1 MIRGL
6 FTPRIK
12 EQSAMGA
19 TPTEARIVTD
29 PPTAVNLTVVGAQGS
44 FRRHLRATNKAPRTV
59 QTYLDALDHLDRFL
73 ADRGMPRDVGLIRR
87 EHLEAF
93 LVFLQDKG
101 RAAASVANRFR
112 SLQQFFRWL
121 TDEDEIRNNPMAR
134 MRPPAVPLQPPPVLT
149 DDEIRAL
156 LRACEGTDL
165 ESRRDMAIVRLLT
178 DTGMRRAECAGLKL
192 TDLDLEHEV
201 AIVMGKGRRTR
212 ACPFGRRT
220 AQALDRYLRVRRQH
234 PHAGS
239 PALWLGKKG
248 PLSDSGILQMV
259 RRRGRIAGIAHIYV
273 HLLRHTFAHQMLSD
287 GMQEG
292 DLMRIA
298 GWRSRDMLARYGAS
312 AADERAQAA
321 YRSHSPGD
329 RL

>member
-1 MIRGL
+1 MDP
-6 FTPRIK
+6 T
-12 EQSAMGA
+12 A
-19 TPTEARIVTD
+19 TEAGMVTH
-29 PPTAVNLTVVGAQGS
+29 PPAAVNLTIVDAQGS

-73 ADRGMPRDVGLIRR
+73 TERGMPRDVGLIRR

-93 LVFLQDKG
+93 LVALQDKG

-121 TDEDEIRNNPMAR
+121 TDEGELRVNPMAR
-134 MRPPAVPLQPPPVLT
+134 MRPPAVPQQPPPVLS
-149 DDEIRAL
+149 DDELRAL

-165 ESRRDMAIVRLLT
+165 ESRRDMAIIRLLT
-178 DTGMRRAECAGLKL
+178 DTGMRRAECAGLKV
-192 TDLDLEHEV
+192 TDLDFTNEV
-201 AIVMGKGRRTR
+201 ALVMGKGRRAR
-212 ACPFGRRT
+212 ACPFGRKT

-234 PHAGS
+234 PHATS
-239 PALWLGKKG
+239 EQLWLGAKG
-248 PLSDSGILQMV
+248 PLTDSGILQVV
-259 RRRGRIAGIAHIYV
+259 RRRGRSAGLPGLYV
-273 HLLRHTFAHQMLSD
+273 HLLRHTFAHSMLAD

-312 AADERAQAA
+312 AADSRAQAN
-321 YRSHSPGD
+321 YRAHSPGD

>member
-1 MIRGL
+1 MAL
-6 FTPRIK
+6 
-12 EQSAMGA
+12 
-19 TPTEARIVTD
+19 TPTEAGMVTD
-29 PPTAVNLTVVGAQGS
+29 PPAAVNLTIIAAQGS

-59 QTYLDALDHLDRFL
+59 QTYLDATDHLDRFL
-73 ADRGMPRDVGLIRR
+73 AEHGLPRDVGLIRR
-87 EHLEAF
+87 EHLESF
-93 LVFLQDKG
+93 LVHLQDKG

-121 TDEDEIRNNPMAR
+121 TDEDEIRVNPMAR

-149 DDEIRAL
+149 DDELRAL
-156 LRACEGTDL
+156 LRVSEGTDL
-165 ESRRDMAIVRLLT
+165 ESRRDMALLRLLM
-178 DTGMRRAECAGLKL
+178 DTGMRRGECAGLKL
-192 TDLDLEHEV
+192 IDLDFEHEV
-201 AIVMGKGRRTR
+201 AIVMGKGRRSR
-212 ACPFGRRT
+212 ACPFGRKT

-234 PHAGS
+234 PLADS
-239 PALWLGKKG
+239 EALWLGRKG
-248 PLSDSGILQMV
+248 PLTDSGILQVV
-259 RRRGRIAGIAHIYV
+259 RRRGRLAGVERIYT
-273 HLLRHTFAHQMLSD
+273 HLLRHTFAHQMLAD

-321 YRSHSPGD
+321 YRLHSPGD

>member
-1 MIRGL
+1 M
-6 FTPRIK
+6 
-12 EQSAMGA
+12 SA
-19 TPTEARIVTD
+19 TSTEARIVTD
-29 PPTAVNLTVVGAQGS
+29 PPSAVNLTVVEAQGS

-59 QTYLDALDHLDRFL
+59 QTYLDALDHFDRFL
-73 ADRGMPRDVGLIRR
+73 SEQGMPHDLGLIERG
-87 EHLEAF
+87 HLEGF
-93 LVFLQDKG
+93 LVHLQDKG

-121 TDEDEIRNNPMAR
+121 VDEGEIPSNPMAR
-134 MRPPAVPLQPPPVLT
+134 MRPPAVPLQPPAILT
-149 DDEIRAL
+149 NDELRAL

-165 ESRRDMAIVRLLT
+165 ESRRDMALIRLLT

-192 TDLDLEHEV
+192 VDLDPEHEV
-201 AIVMGKGRRTR
+201 AIVMGKGRRSR
-212 ACPFGRRT
+212 ACPFGHRT
-220 AQALDRYLRVRRQH
+220 AQALDRYLRKRREH

-239 PALWLGKKG
+239 PMLWLGKKG
-248 PLSDSGILQMV
+248 ALTDSGILQVV
-259 RRRGRIAGIAHIYV
+259 RRRGRLAGIPHIYV
-273 HLLRHTFAHQMLSD
+273 HLLRHTFAHQMLAD

-312 AADERAQAA
+312 AADERAQLA
-321 YRSHSPGD
+321 YRLHSPGD